1 MRKNG
6 HMDDCTF
13 ERGLGW
19 QCAEG
24 CPKAEEPKTGTSS
37 SSEETEQAKPA
48 SGDDYQNHPKFAKF
62 SKGEPDHA

>member
-13 ERGLGW
+13 ERGVGW

-24 CPKAEEPKTGTSS
+24 CPKAEEPKSGTSP
-37 SSEETEQAKPA
+37 SEETAKPA